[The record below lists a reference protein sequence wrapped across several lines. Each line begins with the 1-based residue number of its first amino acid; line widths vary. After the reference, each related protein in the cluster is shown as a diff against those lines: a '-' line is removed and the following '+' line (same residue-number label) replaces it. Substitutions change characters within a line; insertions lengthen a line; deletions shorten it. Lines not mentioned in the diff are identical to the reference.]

1 MNLPIIVKLPSLN
14 LVGAG
19 DFCFVKNTVEYNE
32 YIEMQFPSRERKL
45 CSFQIGEVFLHGLD
59 FKVRSRKFVLAS

>member
-1 MNLPIIVKLPSLN
+1 
-14 LVGAG
+14 VGAG

>member
-1 MNLPIIVKLPSLN
+1 
-14 LVGAG
+14 VGAG

-45 CSFQIGEVFLHGLD
+45 CSCQIDEVFLHGLD